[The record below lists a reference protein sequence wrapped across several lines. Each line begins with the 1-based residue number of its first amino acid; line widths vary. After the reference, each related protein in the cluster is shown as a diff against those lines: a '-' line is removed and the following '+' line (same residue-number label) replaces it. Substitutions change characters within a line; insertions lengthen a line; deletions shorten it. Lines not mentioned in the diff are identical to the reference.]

1 MCDYLSHID
10 TNLRDGNVR
19 ATMSLLRGDNM
30 SFFSMHLQYMES
42 FHFSRPAYNIN
53 MSHVSG
59 LRAELSTYNT
69 SPLSL
74 SLHEGTCV
82 GAG

>member
-1 MCDYLSHID
+1 
-10 TNLRDGNVR
+10 
-19 ATMSLLRGDNM
+19 M

-42 FHFSRPAYNIN
+42 FHFSRPAYCTTY

-82 GAG
+82 WGGVKGQWWAGKNTQEKKKIFG